1 MPADKPA
8 KLPPVRVARAV
19 DAVRRRIRRVEQRMV
34 PAPAAVLDLMTGAW
48 VSRAIYTATKFGIAD
63 VLSDGPR
70 SAEEIAL
77 KVDANPDAVRRL
89 LRMLASRGVFTQH
102 GDGRFGLTPMA
113 EALRADA
120 PTSVRGIVLFF
131 GHPSHWEHW
140 GHLPYSV
147 QTGRPSV
154 DALRGKPMFEWL
166 EDEPEFAVTFNEGMT
181 SASDTEIEPVLAAYD
196 FSRFGTIVDV
206 GGGHGR
212 LLAAI
217 LRKAPQSRG
226 ILFDAQSVVAGAP
239 ALLDAAGVA
248 DRTAVVGGSFFE
260 SVPSGGDAYV
270 LKHIVHD
277 WDESKVLEI
286 LRNVRSAMAANT
298 RLLVIE
304 TVIPDDDR
312 EHLSKL
318 LDLEMLVAGTGKER
332 TAAEYTQLLNRA
344 GFRNTRVIPT
354 VGPASVVECEA
365 A

>member
-1 MPADKPA
+1 MPAEKPA

-19 DAVRRRIRRVEQRMV
+19 DAVRRRMRRVEQRMV

-63 VLSDGPR
+63 VLQRR
-70 SAEEIAL
+70 S
-77 KVDANPDAVRRL
+77 RRSHSRSTPT
-89 LRMLASRGVFTQH
+89 RMRCGAAQLASDEFSLPH
-102 GDGRFGLTPMA
+102 GDDRFGLTPMTK
-113 EALRADA
+113 ALRADA
-120 PTSVRGIVLFF
+120 PASVRGIVLFF
-131 GHPSHWEHW
+131 GHPNHWEHW
-140 GHLPYSV
+140 GHCRI
-147 QTGRPSV
+147 QCRPAGPASTRC
-154 DALRGKPMFEWL
+154 AASRCSSGWTTSRR
-166 EDEPEFAVTFNEGMT
+166 FAVVFNEGMT
-181 SASDTEIEPVLAAYD
+181 SASDTEIERC
-196 FSRFGTIVDV
+196 SRRMISHAWHHRRRRR
-206 GGGHGR
+206 GH
-212 LLAAI
+212 
-217 LRKAPQSRG
+217 APRASG
-226 ILFDAQSVVAGAP
+226 VLFDAEPVVAGAP
-239 ALLDAAGVA
+239 AVLDAAGVA

-286 LRNVRSAMAANT
+286 LRNVRSAMAADT

-354 VGPASVVECEA
+354 VGPVSVVESEA

>member
-8 KLPPVRVARAV
+8 RLPPVRVARAV
-19 DAVRRRIRRVEQRMV
+19 DAVRRRLRRAEQRMV

-48 VSRAIYTATKFGIAD
+48 VSRAIYTAAKFGIAD

-70 SAEEIAL
+70 SALEIAHE
-77 KVDANPDAVRRL
+77 VDANPDAVHRL
-89 LRMLASRGVFTQH
+89 LRMLASRGIFTQH
-102 GDGRFGLTPMA
+102 GDCRFGLTPMA
-113 EALRADA
+113 DALRSEA

-131 GHPSHWEHW
+131 GHPNHWEHW

-147 QTGRPSV
+147 QTGQPSV

-166 EDEPEFAVTFNEGMT
+166 DDQPEFAAVFNEGMT
-181 SASDTEIEPVLAAYD
+181 SASETEIEPVLAAYD
-196 FSRFGTIVDV
+196 FSDFGTIVDV

-217 LRKAPQSRG
+217 LRRAPRARG
-226 ILFDAQSVVAGAP
+226 ILFDAESVVAGAP
-239 ALLDAAGVA
+239 VVLDAAGVA

-298 RLLVIE
+298 KLLVIE
-304 TVIPDDDR
+304 TVIPADDR

-332 TAAEYTQLLNRA
+332 TAVEYRQLLNRA

-354 VGPASVVECEA
+354 VGSGVNRGV
-365 A
+365 

>member
-1 MPADKPA
+1 MPAEKPP

-19 DAVRRRIRRVEQRMV
+19 DAVRRRMRRVEQRMV
-34 PAPAAVLDLMTGAW
+34 PAPAAVLDLVTGAW
-48 VSRAIYTATKFGIAD
+48 VSRAIYTAAKFGIAD
-63 VLSDGPR
+63 VLGSQR
-70 SAEEIAL
+70 ACRAHAARAASFHSQRWRRQ
-77 KVDANPDAVRRL
+77 AV
-89 LRMLASRGVFTQH
+89 
-102 GDGRFGLTPMA
+102 
-113 EALRADA
+113 
-120 PTSVRGIVLFF
+120 
-131 GHPSHWEHW
+131 
-140 GHLPYSV
+140 
-147 QTGRPSV
+147 
-154 DALRGKPMFEWL
+154 FEWL
-166 EDEPEFAVTFNEGMT
+166 DDEPGIRRSLFNEGTT
-181 SASDTEIEPVLAAYD
+181 SASETEIEPVLAAYD
-196 FSRFGTIVDV
+196 FSGFGTIVDV

-217 LRKAPQSRG
+217 LRKTPQARG
-226 ILFDAQSVVAGAP
+226 ILFDAESVVAGAP
-239 ALLDAAGVA
+239 AVLDAAGVA

-286 LRNVRSAMAANT
+286 LRNVRTAMAANT
-298 RLLVIE
+298 KLLVIE

-332 TAAEYTQLLNRA
+332 TAAEYAQLLSRA

-354 VGPASVVECEA
+354 FGPASIVESEA